1 MSIFNK
7 IFKAGNKSG
16 AKKKPRKA
24 LPAPALE
31 KKAAD
36 RSAVIEKPALAQ
48 VLTKKMQKKEDIE
61 SYKCL
66 LHPLITEKA
75 TDLAAQ
81 NKYVFIV
88 PKSAEKIHVKEK
100 IQNVYGVKPLKINFI
115 AKTGKN
121 THQGRVEGKRK
132 DFKKAIVTMSAHD
145 KLEIYEGV

>member
-7 IFKAGNKSG
+7 IFKSK
-16 AKKKPRKA
+16 AKKKPQKA
-24 LPAPALE
+24 TASLAARLD
-31 KKAAD
+31 KKVAGE
-36 RSAVIEKPALAQ
+36 SAVIEKPAPAEI
-48 VLTKKMQKKEDIE
+48 LTKKMQKKEDIE

-75 TDLAAQ
+75 TDLAAR

-100 IQNVYGVKPLKINFI
+100 IQNIYGVKPLKINFI